1 VTGTPAVKLVAPP
14 LQLIGQ
20 DDGIILVRGCVELRI
35 SGARAAETVQIVLD
49 ATRSGGATRQEIG
62 ERFAEPD
69 RAGVAELVEELVRRR
84 LLAPAGSPA
93 APTVASEGAL
103 DVFYW
108 HFGES
113 TERVLESLNARRVAV
128 MGVNTISRQLATSLG
143 AAGVRNV
150 EVVDFHALRN
160 LRLFD
165 DSGGLKPEEWPAWI
179 VPPLNYDDWADGL
192 DPEELGCLVATSD
205 FGAGHLLRDFNEFCV
220 ARDRHFLPVV
230 LDRMIGFVGPLV
242 IPGETACYEC
252 LRGRENAGMDD
263 PETRRAVEFAA
274 AQRQAVNGF
283 HPSLTAILGE
293 VAALELVK
301 FYSGVMPRSVGRL
314 VEVNLLAVEMRARK
328 VLKLPRCSVCSP
340 VNWRSPTHLDK
351 SAFRPERLERH
362 EGR

>member
-1 VTGTPAVKLVAPP
+1 VTGTPADRLVAPP
-14 LQLIGQ
+14 IQLIGQ
-20 DDGIILVRGCVELRI
+20 DDGVILVRGCVEVRI
-35 SGARAAETVQIVLD
+35 SGARAAEALQVVLN
-49 ATRSGGATRQEIG
+49 AGQGGGATRQEIC

-69 RAGVAELVEELVRRR
+69 RPAVVELVDELVRRR

-93 APTVASEGAL
+93 ALPIGAEGAL

-113 TERVLESLNARRVAV
+113 AQRVAENLNARRIVV
-128 MGVNTISRQLATSLG
+128 MGANTISRQLATSLG

-165 DSGGLKPEEWPAWI
+165 DSGGLKPEEWPAWLA
-179 VPPLNYDDWADGL
+179 PPLGYDDWADGL
-192 DPEELGCLVATSD
+192 DPEDLGCLVATSD
-205 FGAGHLLRDFNEFCV
+205 FGGGHLLRDFNEFCV
-220 ARDRHFLPVV
+220 ARGRHFLPVV

-242 IPGETACYEC
+242 IPGETACFEC

-263 PETRRAVEFAA
+263 PETRRALEFAA
-274 AQRQAVNGF
+274 SQRQAVNGY
-283 HPSLTAILGE
+283 HPTMTAILGE
-293 VAALELVK
+293 IAALELVK
-301 FYSGVMPRSVGRL
+301 LYSGVMPRSVGRL
-314 VEVNLLAVEMRARK
+314 IEVNLLAVEMRPRK

-351 SAFRPERLERH
+351 NAFRPERLEHHDR
-362 EGR
+362 R